1 MCLLP
6 GGFGGRASV
15 TKGDWK
21 DSMESL
27 ALRVSRESWAVNIA
41 ASVEVC
47 QTGQMSGGRLRV
59 LGKGVEV
66 VDGNKVFGLSS

>member
-1 MCLLP
+1 
-6 GGFGGRASV
+6 
-15 TKGDWK
+15 
-21 DSMESL
+21 MESL